1 MKNSQYTIA
10 SVFNA
15 LVFFLLIISF
25 SACEEDALEKIP
37 NDRVSTEIVFSS
49 TENAYAAI
57 NGMHRYLYRQWYSRQ
72 AEGGQSGN
80 MIYMDVLGE
89 DFVMTARANGW
100 FISEYQW
107 LAHRSATSSI
117 NRFNYGFYYAL
128 ISNANQILAHIDNAQ
143 GPETEKNFL
152 KGQALTYRAWAYF
165 QMVRLFGKRYEK
177 GGDNSGLG
185 VSLITEPAEG
195 AVPRSTV
202 DEVYAQIN
210 ADLDAAISFFGNSV
224 SRPDISHLNIDVAKG
239 IKARV
244 ALTQQNYDI
253 AAQFAREA
261 RQDYP
266 LMSQEEYLDGFSD
279 YTNREWIWGIHHRD
293 DQPTYF
299 YSFFAYLGNFS
310 STNTRG
316 NPKAI
321 NSLLYDEISDT
332 DIRKQLWDPTGEQED
347 FPIVANGS
355 RYPYMTRKFLL
366 DNPGNSNGDL
376 AFMRAAEMYLIE
388 AEALA
393 RLGRDAEAAA
403 VLYDLAV
410 ARDEDYE
417 LSTNTGEDLI
427 EEVLIQRRVELW
439 GEGFRFYDLKRL
451 DLPLDRTGANH
462 NATLAAKL
470 EEPAGTR
477 EWQFLI
483 PQAEIDYTL
492 GVVVQNPL

>member
-1 MKNSQYTIA
+1 MKKIKYIFSH
-10 SVFNA
+10 SF
-15 LVFFLLIISF
+15 LFLLFVFLIST
-25 SACEEDALEKIP
+25 SCDKESLEKTPISI
-37 NDRVSTEIVFSS
+37 VSTETVFA
-49 TENAYAAI
+49 TTQNAYAAI

-72 AEGGQSGN
+72 SEGGQSGN
-80 MIYMDVLGE
+80 MIYMEVLGE

-107 LAHRSATSSI
+107 IAHRSATSAI

-128 ISNANQILAHIDNAQ
+128 IANANQILAHIDGAV
-143 GPETEKNFL
+143 GPDADKNFL
-152 KGQALTYRAWAYF
+152 KAQALTYRAWSYY
-165 QMVRLFGKRYEK
+165 QMVQLYGKRYVQ

-185 VSLITEPAEG
+185 VSLITEPVDG

-202 DEVYAQIN
+202 EDVYTQIN
-210 ADLDAAISFFGNSV
+210 ADLDQAISFFANAA
-224 SRPDISHLNIDVAKG
+224 SRPDASHLNIDVAKG

-244 ALTQQNYDI
+244 ALTQQKYDV

-261 RQDYP
+261 RQGYP

-279 YTNREWIWGIHHRD
+279 FTNDEWMWGIHHRD

-299 YSFFAYLGNFS
+299 YSFFAYLGDFS

-321 NSLLYDEISDT
+321 NSLLYDQISET
-332 DIRKQLWDPTGEQED
+332 DIRKQVWDPTGENPD
-347 FPIVANGS
+347 FPVVDNGS
-355 RYPYMTRKFLL
+355 RYPYMTKKFLL

-376 AFMRAAEMYLIE
+376 AFMRSAEMYLIE

-393 RLGRDAEAAA
+393 RSGQDAEAAS

-410 ARDEDYE
+410 NRDEEYT
-417 LSTNTGEDLI
+417 LSTNSGADLI
-427 EEVLIQRRVELW
+427 EEIMIQRRVELW

-470 EEPAGTR
+470 EEPAGSK

-483 PQAEIDYTL
+483 PQQEIDYTL